1 MDLWPCMKSVIDQ
14 VTLWAKQCMERVS
27 VEMKEQIHE
36 NGILLSGGMANC
48 FGLRQN
54 LQEELKHPVIC
65 TNRPESDLIENMKGW
80 K

>member
-1 MDLWPCMKSVIDQ
+1 MQGNGSLA
-14 VTLWAKQCMERVS
+14 LY
-27 VEMKEQIHE
+27 E

-54 LQEELKHPVIC
+54 LQEELNHPVIC